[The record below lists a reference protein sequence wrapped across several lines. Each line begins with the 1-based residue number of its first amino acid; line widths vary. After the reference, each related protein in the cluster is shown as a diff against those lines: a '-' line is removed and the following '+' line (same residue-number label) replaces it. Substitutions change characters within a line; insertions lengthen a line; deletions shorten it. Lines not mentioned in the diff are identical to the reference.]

1 MADDTPHDPGLTA
14 PRRYR
19 VTSFDV
25 AAEAGVSQST
35 VSRALAG
42 DPVVSEATRARV
54 AAAAVK
60 LKYHVDENAAR
71 LRTGKTGTLAV
82 VVVVRPVQDMKDFNP
97 FHFSLLGSVCAAASA
112 RGHDTLVSFQGAPDE
127 LRGLYQEQRKADG
140 MIVIGTSENPA
151 AWDYFH
157 EIAKGGADIVCWGSP
172 IEDLDWIRSD
182 NRGGARLATGHL
194 IEAGYR
200 NIVCIASE
208 TSAQRQF
215 KERWQGYAERMA
227 EEGLPAR
234 LITFEE
240 GYSRDEQGRRA
251 ALSLL
256 ESGEPFDA
264 IFCCCDEMAL
274 GVLPTLREHGIS
286 VPDQVGVVG
295 FDGIRA
301 GALASPALTT
311 IEPDFHAA
319 GAALVDRLLSVIAG
333 KAVEKQRVPVR
344 LLRRGSSKKVL
355 VAG

>member
-1 MADDTPHDPGLTA
+1 
-14 PRRYR
+14 
-19 VTSFDV
+19 
-25 AAEAGVSQST
+25 
-35 VSRALAG
+35 
-42 DPVVSEATRARV
+42 
-54 AAAAVK
+54 
-60 LKYHVDENAAR
+60 
-71 LRTGKTGTLAV
+71 
-82 VVVVRPVQDMKDFNP
+82 
-97 FHFSLLGSVCAAASA
+97 
-112 RGHDTLVSFQGAPDE
+112 
-127 LRGLYQEQRKADG
+127 

-182 NRGGARLATGHL
+182 NRGGARLATSHL
-194 IEAGYR
+194 IESGYR
-200 NIVCIASE
+200 QIVCIASE

-227 EEGLPAR
+227 EEGLPPR

-251 ALSLL
+251 ALALL
-256 ESGEPFDA
+256 EAGEPFDA

-274 GVLPTLREHGIS
+274 GVLPTLREHGIA

-319 GAALVDRLLSVIAG
+319 GAALVDRLLGVIAG
-333 KAVEKQRVPVR
+333 KAGEKQRVPVR

-355 VAG
+355 VEG